1 MADAYASA
9 FVMGKRGET
18 IMNQNNLTTYV
29 SYLLQNQNDQATML
43 GIGPMSESLIT
54 ACFELAK
61 ADRFPLMFIASR
73 NQVDLDELG
82 GGYVCGWDQRRFAAD
97 LKRIAEEVNFTGDY
111 FLCRDHG
118 GPWQRDKE
126 RNDHLAEQDAMKLA
140 HQSYEADLLNGF
152 DLLHID
158 PTKDPYIT
166 GKVIPLDV
174 VLDRTINLIRY
185 CESFRKENNLPEVAY
200 EVGTEET
207 NGGLTSSEVYEGFI
221 KTLTERLDAE
231 SLPRPAFIV
240 GQTGTLTRLTENV
253 GHFSAENAKVLSN
266 LAKKYGVGLKEHN
279 GDYLPDTI
287 LLQHPAVG
295 ITAMNV
301 APSYGTAE
309 TRAYLNLM
317 EVERR
322 EFEAGRLEKRSSL
335 HATLQDEVL
344 AGGRFKKWLVGEQLQ
359 MTKEELKAD
368 KDLMFTITELAGHY
382 TYNNET
388 IKNGLNELFENLSAL
403 GIDGRRYAI
412 NQIKKVIRNEAECFN
427 LVGLTDRINK

>member
-1 MADAYASA
+1 
-9 FVMGKRGET
+9 
-18 IMNQNNLTTYV
+18 MNQNKLATYV
-29 SYLLQNQNDQATML
+29 NYLLENPDDKATML
-43 GIGPMSESLIT
+43 GIGPMSDTLIT
-54 ACFELAK
+54 ACFELAEEK
-61 ADRFPLMFIASR
+61 NFPLMFIASR

-82 GGYVCGWDQRRFAAD
+82 GGYVCGWDQTRFAQD
-97 LKRIAEEVNFTGDY
+97 LKKIAEEVAFTGDY

-126 RNDHLAEQDAMKLA
+126 RNDHLPEDEAMRLA
-140 HQSYEADLLNGF
+140 HQSYEADMINGF

-158 PTKDPYIT
+158 PTKDPYVM
-166 GKVIPLDV
+166 GKVIPLET
-174 VLDRTINLIRY
+174 VLERTIALIRH
-185 CESFRKENNLPEVAY
+185 CETFRKENNLPEISY

-207 NGGLTSSEVYEGFI
+207 NGGLTSAEVYEGFI
-221 KTLTERLDAE
+221 QTLTERLDAE
-231 SLPRPAFIV
+231 DLPRPAFIV

-317 EVERR
+317 EVEKR
-322 EFEAGRLEKRSSL
+322 EFEAGRLEKRSNL
-335 HATLQDEVL
+335 HITLQDEIL
-344 AGGRFKKWLVGEQLQ
+344 AGGRYKKWLVGDQLT
-359 MTKEELKAD
+359 MTPEEIKANP
-368 KDLMFTITELAGHY
+368 DLMFTITELAGHY
-382 TYNNET
+382 TYNNAV
-388 IKNGLNELFENLSAL
+388 IKEGLKELFENLSNL

-412 NQIKKVIRNEAECFN
+412 NQIKKIIRNEAECFN
-427 LVGLTDRINK
+427 LVGLTDRVNS